1 MFIFKDLELNIVVD
15 IIYRRKVDSLT
26 LFLLTVVDL
35 LIYVRYITNIAQDVC
50 K

>member
-1 MFIFKDLELNIVVD
+1 VFIFKDLELNIVVD

>member
-26 LFLLTVVDL
+26 LFLLTVIDL
-35 LIYVRYITNIAQDVC
+35 LIYVRYITNIA
-50 K
+50 

>member
-1 MFIFKDLELNIVVD
+1 MFIFKDLELDVVVD
-15 IIYRRKVDSLT
+15 VIYRRKVDSLT

-35 LIYVRYITNIAQDVC
+35 LIYIYYIINIAQDVR